1 MTVRSQS
8 GFVDRAE
15 EDIADHWDLLIWNVF
30 AQRAYD
36 RTHIVNF
43 ALLLAEATAFRHG
56 HLSWPVFTILGLEA
70 VCLEEG
76 NTCLARSGIHELPR
90 LVNWRTFPGIK
101 LNVDVSSDASCMGSE
116 ILHIESIEEVDHVAN
131 LSLMQAAASLSRHT
145 VLHMNPPEVP
155 HLGWVQ
161 TMTHDQGFDVVKA
174 ALTGHI
180 AQGPERLV
188 QIRSYFHKH
197 TGVPV
202 RNANIIRIRL
212 DQHFTQKVLEAW
224 NVAHHSEFQAV
235 WVYPTP
241 HVGIQGQVVP
251 LLLLQWLVQPEWLP
265 IYVECLTMP
274 FVRGS
279 VQIHLHDT
287 VGRIFHRLT
296 GQFLDEPSVWY
307 ARDMER
313 PHLLFWAGDI
323 LGARPG
329 AYIVFFQKNG
339 PQDCTPSTM
348 CRPLGDNTAT
358 PSGYEEY
365 DSSSFMQRF
374 PWPTPDDATTGDSG
388 HSTLE
393 HPNMGR
399 TVGHAQA
406 GSSSSDRYTR
416 SIQISSSGPSSGPP
430 PVDYPQYSLSQDQSM
445 EAARQHLSEYWNGC
459 PWYSGD
465 DYLLVQCVIL
475 EQEMCIANEE
485 RCPSRFLQV
494 DGPIWDFTNWCMGLC
509 RSMTPYQLRAFPVC
523 EVEQNLPTLLLVDE
537 CRGMDIPVLIQLLVG
552 GEVRFLVYFATQTV
566 STLQVLAWVEDNVP
580 LPDEFCL
587 ELNDQPIDIQQFVSF
602 RPGDLLTIRTRPAA
616 MRAPNTSYETA
627 GDSCPGSSQITWT
640 SMPPEVSTGLLG
652 SLGHAMTRDN
662 TATLTVPND
671 YIQNSDGMDD
681 DAYSTLQK
689 AGSWASRRAASSNP
703 QLHLPD
709 LDEWDEYA
717 CMQRHV
723 YTGYLFHYIFS
734 ATRDFEIV
742 VDMWFHPYSQQMH
755 PVRHVRS
762 WPFIRS
768 ENVDRRLQWV
778 WQDVLYDR
786 ELHRTFV
793 RPVPFVEQ
801 VPRPVLIV
809 TDMDSEHHLPV
820 LLHYHMPIGGVWSA
834 SFLAFR
840 PNGFT
845 AAGQLFHEVN
855 PLNQCLWTY
864 ECYVRIENAYYRW
877 FETIAFHAGARISM
891 YEVARDFEVSDQST
905 CSSTLALESASGT
918 SSADEFLSS
927 WETDYSDNN
936 NVSFIQLGVYFN
948 TASKPAPQHLLASQM
963 DRAFSPSR
971 HAFPTGRPDH
981 EGCAP
986 SITCRQFCWTLSMT
1000 FALVPLTYNRS
1011 FCGRID
1017 QRLSADCSWS
1027 ESLWSSQ
1034 DSEDISQ
1041 IVFRDHFVGL
1051 PPPGNPPLFKGDLHT
1066 LDDGYYQAGEYIVTD
1081 YQPMTPCSTSQL
1093 ILTMPLL
1100 KTLLGSL
1107 TDTFSC
1113 QWPDLSAVA
1122 NDLPLNLL
1130 VELLSLPLGR
1140 IEEAVA

>member
-1 MTVRSQS
+1 MIIWNDGVHVYTFSAFETPELPDGAYVQLVARHRGRQIIPSDLPFEACELDQLFRSLDEQVAEVSLMQQSLYLTHRESLMTRMAEDSVYRLLTGAEVLLQIRFTQGAKVSFWMLQVDRAMVQWYETRLWISSFTEDWTGLVKRSCGFPQNAEPAFLLVLPRPPRLRDAHTHVHVLALIASPESDMMTILVDIYEPNSFARCAVTVPTGATVSDIVAIISKSRALRFFDASQKLRLHWKAEERTVSFEGDDAVFVPNGAFVEIRAQPKQQVCQSSSHLWHSSDVSSFMQTSQQQHPEKSGVCRLEEYSLTRGICVGESEDDVLKKYITEYYQIVYHMIAAHTWYAGPTASGISSQYRICVCQLTRSFSKDFLRLWADKVDREALMVATVFPALPPMVLRREPHVDLVAVTLSAVRLGVRTYLVDVIGARFQKRYAVSVTAITLAVLATTLHVRDLCGEDGSLCRLYKYAPATTMEWTWRDMIDEPHGTGLTLGIAQHDHCLSEDIGSLFQMRTAMTVRSQS

-30 AQRAYD
+30 AQR
-36 RTHIVNF
+36 
-43 ALLLAEATAFRHG
+43 
-56 HLSWPVFTILGLEA
+56 
-70 VCLEEG
+70 
-76 NTCLARSGIHELPR
+76 
-90 LVNWRTFPGIK
+90 IK
-101 LNVDVSSDASCMGSE
+101 LNVDVSLDASCMGSE
-116 ILHIESIEEVDHVAN
+116 ILHMESIEEADHVAN
-131 LSLMQAAASLSRHT
+131 LSLMQ
-145 VLHMNPPEVP
+145 
-155 HLGWVQ
+155 
-161 TMTHDQGFDVVKA
+161 
-174 ALTGHI
+174 
-180 AQGPERLV
+180 
-188 QIRSYFHKH
+188 
-197 TGVPV
+197 
-202 RNANIIRIRL
+202 
-212 DQHFTQKVLEAW
+212 
-224 NVAHHSEFQAV
+224 
-235 WVYPTP
+235 
-241 HVGIQGQVVP
+241 
-251 LLLLQWLVQPEWLP
+251 
-265 IYVECLTMP
+265 
-274 FVRGS
+274 
-279 VQIHLHDT
+279 
-287 VGRIFHRLT
+287 
-296 GQFLDEPSVWY
+296 
-307 ARDMER
+307 
-313 PHLLFWAGDI
+313 
-323 LGARPG
+323 
-329 AYIVFFQKNG
+329 
-339 PQDCTPSTM
+339 
-348 CRPLGDNTAT
+348 
-358 PSGYEEY
+358 
-365 DSSSFMQRF
+365 
-374 PWPTPDDATTGDSG
+374 
-388 HSTLE
+388 
-393 HPNMGR
+393 
-399 TVGHAQA
+399 
-406 GSSSSDRYTR
+406 
-416 SIQISSSGPSSGPP
+416 
-430 PVDYPQYSLSQDQSM
+430 
-445 EAARQHLSEYWNGC
+445 AARQHLSEYWNGC

-681 DAYSTLQK
+681 DAYSMLQK

-755 PVRHVRS
+755 PVR
-762 WPFIRS
+762 
-768 ENVDRRLQWV
+768 N
-778 WQDVLYDR
+778 
-786 ELHRTFV
+786 
-793 RPVPFVEQ
+793 
-801 VPRPVLIV
+801 
-809 TDMDSEHHLPV
+809 
-820 LLHYHMPIGGVWSA
+820 
-834 SFLAFR
+834 
-840 PNGFT
+840 
-845 AAGQLFHEVN
+845 
-855 PLNQCLWTY
+855 
-864 ECYVRIENAYYRW
+864 
-877 FETIAFHAGARISM
+877 
-891 YEVARDFEVSDQST
+891 VARDFEVSDQST
-905 CSSTLALESASGT
+905 CSS
-918 SSADEFLSS
+918 
-927 WETDYSDNN
+927 
-936 NVSFIQLGVYFN
+936 
-948 TASKPAPQHLLASQM
+948 
-963 DRAFSPSR
+963 
-971 HAFPTGRPDH
+971 
-981 EGCAP
+981 
-986 SITCRQFCWTLSMT
+986 
-1000 FALVPLTYNRS
+1000 
-1011 FCGRID
+1011 
-1017 QRLSADCSWS
+1017 
-1027 ESLWSSQ
+1027 
-1034 DSEDISQ
+1034 
-1041 IVFRDHFVGL
+1041 
-1051 PPPGNPPLFKGDLHT
+1051 NPPLFKGDLYT

-1093 ILTMPLL
+1093 ILKMPLL

-1140 IEEAVA
+1140 IEEAVSLDIFTDGSFFRDADLPAGWAFVVIGSGMTGQKFLLHAACGQVVAEVLEDSWHGAEVH